1 MIKVLE
7 AEPSKKLILNIV
19 EWFLTRHDLTET
31 KVYVHPLHN
40 MNCWGESEQICEGEY
55 RIKVCTN
62 QSLRDFVATV
72 MHELVHVQQ
81 WETGVWKGD
90 GEKEAEKRQ
99 YKLADE
105 YWKGNR

>member
-1 MIKVLE
+1 
-7 AEPSKKLILNIV
+7 
-19 EWFLTRHDLTET
+19 
-31 KVYVHPLHN
+31 
-40 MNCWGESEQICEGEY
+40 MNCWGEAEQICEGEY

-105 YWKGNR
+105 YWKGK

>member
-7 AEPSKKLILNIV
+7 TESPKKLILNIV

-31 KVYVHPLHN
+31 KVYVHPLYD
-40 MNCWGESEQICEGEY
+40 MNWWGEAEQICDGEQ

-90 GEKEAEKRQ
+90 GEEEAEKRQ

-105 YWKGNR
+105 YWKGK